1 MIKAWRAVAAS
12 LALGIL
18 TSAHVR
24 AEQPI
29 RIVMPY
35 AAGGVGDTVL
45 RMIAASMRVAL
56 DRPVI
61 VENKVGAGG
70 RIGVQA
76 VKDATADGSTLLFTP
91 IAPMAVF
98 EHVYVKLGY
107 DPVADFAPISQVAT
121 FDLAIAVGTSVPAKS
136 IRELVEWLKANPSQ
150 GTYGSP
156 AAGSLPH
163 FFGVLFGQKA
173 ALDLRH
179 VAYKGSNPAVA
190 DLIGGHLPIYVS
202 SVEALVETHNAGRIR
217 ILATSG
223 QDRYFALPDVP
234 TFIESGFDI
243 RGSGWFGMYAPA
255 NTPPEIVARL
265 NSAVVAAVRSQDI
278 TDKLLKFGL
287 KPTGTT
293 QSEFA
298 RIQKADSA
306 LWGAIIKASGFKPD

>member
-1 MIKAWRAVAAS
+1 M
-12 LALGIL
+12 
-18 TSAHVR
+18 TSPSQW
-24 AEQPI
+24 EQ
-29 RIVMPY
+29 
-35 AAGGVGDTVL
+35 A
-45 RMIAASMRVAL
+45 
-56 DRPVI
+56 
-61 VENKVGAGG
+61 
-70 RIGVQA
+70 
-76 VKDATADGSTLLFTP
+76 
-91 IAPMAVF
+91 
-98 EHVYVKLGY
+98 
-107 DPVADFAPISQVAT
+107 
-121 FDLAIAVGTSVPAKS
+121 VPAKS

-278 TDKLLKFGL
+278 TDKLAKIRLEANWYDTIGICPNTEGRL
-287 KPTGTT
+287 RALGGHHQGVRLQARLTGSRDNSGPLSRSTGMNKAMDREVT
-293 QSEFA
+293 LIVFYLFNALRIGRSASCRYQS
-298 RIQKADSA
+298 
-306 LWGAIIKASGFKPD
+306 